1 MKVLKNQSLAKRL
14 QKHILEVINQNVAK
28 QSRTGEIEQYG
39 RGQCVR
45 FEGVHIEKMKTSDKG
60 LKKVM
65 DLC

>member
-1 MKVLKNQSLAKRL
+1 M
-14 QKHILEVINQNVAK
+14 AK

-45 FEGVHIEKMKTSDKG
+45 FEGVHIEKMKISDKG